1 MRNVYE
7 IIYYS
12 QDEEGYLCPEY
23 SKLVETDKDEN
34 YMAEL
39 IDKWNNNISTGT
51 FSFVIKEN
59 ISELNDDTFADIIAD
74 LKEL

>member
-23 SKLVETDKDEN
+23 SKLVETNKDAD

-59 ISELNDDTFADIIAD
+59 VSELNDNTFADIIAD
-74 LKEL
+74 LKNL

>member
-23 SKLVETDKDEN
+23 SKLVETNKDEN

-59 ISELNDDTFADIIAD
+59 ISELNDSTFADIIAD

>member
-7 IIYYS
+7 IVYYS
-12 QDEEGYLCPEY
+12 VDEEGYLSPEY
-23 SKLVETDKDEN
+23 SKLVETNKDAD

-39 IDKWNNNISTGT
+39 MNKWNDNITSGT
-51 FSFVIKEN
+51 FSFVIKEE
-59 ISELNDDTFADIIAD
+59 ISELNDDTFANIIAD

>member
-23 SKLVETDKDEN
+23 SKLVETNKDEN

-59 ISELNDDTFADIIAD
+59 ISELNDDTFANIIAD